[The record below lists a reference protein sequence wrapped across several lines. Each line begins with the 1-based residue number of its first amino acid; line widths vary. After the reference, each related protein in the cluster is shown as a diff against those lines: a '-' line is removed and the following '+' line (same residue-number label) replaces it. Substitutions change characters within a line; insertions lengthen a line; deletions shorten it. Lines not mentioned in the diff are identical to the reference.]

1 MTVNILVV
9 EDEQALCDLLEF
21 FFQDEGHRTTI
32 VHTNQEAYRAMSEQ
46 QFDVVLSDMS
56 LSGSCGL
63 EFISS
68 AKTKFP
74 QSHYILMSG
83 YELTPSQ
90 KCQLDKACAHFISK
104 PFHIQEV
111 NDLILSSTQS

>member
-1 MTVNILVV
+1 MAVNILVI

-32 VHTNQEAYRAMSEQ
+32 VHSDEEAYRAMSEQ

-63 EFISS
+63 EFIVS
-68 AKTKFP
+68 AKRKFP
-74 QSHYILMSG
+74 QIHYILMSG
-83 YELTPSQ
+83 YELNPSQ
-90 KCQLDKACAHFISK
+90 KYQLDEACAHFISK
-104 PFHIQEV
+104 PFHIQDL
-111 NDLILSSTQS
+111 NDLILSITRP